1 MRTVHLIR
9 LSADDYHAAYGPT
22 WRPGAPLVVEFVPDA
37 VSDYEVA
44 RLATVRTV
52 LVAFG
57 ERRVVAF
64 GSLDRRRAVRRPA
77 RR

>member
-9 LSADDYHAAYGPT
+9 LSADDHHSAYGPT

-44 RLATVRTV
+44 RLATVRAV
-52 LVAFG
+52 VVAFG
-57 ERRVVAF
+57 ERRMVSF
-64 GSLDRRRAVRRPA
+64 GSLDRRRAGRSPGRR
-77 RR
+77 

>member
-9 LSADDYHAAYGPT
+9 LSADDYQAGYGPT

-37 VSDYEVA
+37 VSDFEVA
-44 RLATVRTV
+44 RMATLRAVV
-52 LVAFG
+52 VGFG

-64 GSLDRRRAVRRPA
+64 ASLDRRRARRGSG